1 MANNTYPSTWSSG
14 VRTALVTISA
24 KGGTDYEFMTI
35 ISDISESG
43 GDKPVE
49 QIVNLAGGNLKNYRP
64 QEPVTIDLTL
74 YAPAFSSTTT
84 DPSVGMLNFMYA
96 ATDTTDPISFNN
108 DRTRSDVRL
117 VIMKTDDPSAT
128 KATGTTAS
136 TYAAKRETYI
146 GGDIT
151 THTTS
156 VNDGL
161 EETSCTFTFFPYN
174 KEGTANYTYEQ
185 TKGGSGLPAI
195 GAYS

>member
-1 MANNTYPSTWSSG
+1 MNNTYPTTWSSG
-14 VRTALVTISA
+14 VRTAFVSIAA
-24 KGGTDYEFMTI
+24 KSGTDYEFMTI

-84 DPSVGMLNFMYA
+84 DHSVGMLNFMYA
-96 ATDTTDPISFNN
+96 ASDVTDPISFNN
-108 DRTRSDVRL
+108 DRTRQDVRL
-117 VIMKTDDPSAT
+117 VILKTDDPSVT
-128 KATGTTAS
+128 KATSATAS
-136 TYAAKRETYI
+136 TYAAKRETYVN
-146 GGDIT
+146 GDLT

-161 EETSCTFTFFPYN
+161 EETSCSFTFFPYD
-174 KEGTANYTYEQ
+174 KDGTANFTYEQ
-185 TKGGSGLPAI
+185 TKGTGGLPAI
-195 GAYS
+195 SAYS